1 MTGESPDAFYKM
13 ACSWLMDWIQS
24 SLFKLLFLK
33 TPQKSRAQ
41 TEAIQKQLM
50 RKPSKAKMGVIQC
63 AFLIYPPSTV
73 MRLCP
78 GVERLTLGLN

>member
-13 ACSWLMDWIQS
+13 ACPWLMDWIQS

-33 TPQKSRAQ
+33 TPQKPRAQ
-41 TEAIQKQLM
+41 TEEIQKQLI
-50 RKPSKAKMGVIQC
+50 RNPSKAKMGVIPC
-63 AFLIYPPSTV
+63 AFLIYPPFTV

-78 GVERLTLGLN
+78 EVEHLTLGLN